1 MSDKVGE
8 TICDDNEQGS
18 PVSASQR
25 YFKAQ
30 TTFQG
35 NCLVC
40 SINNALGEPVLCVN
54 SLRQR
59 VKAQREPSKR
69 VPLLHRQNK
78 LFSFHLAVEALNVS
92 NIRVVKLSGFRTPRE
107 KFEFLLNVTE
117 GRYIAMT
124 NLNDDTQR
132 RGSHDTECSTLDSG
146 LGRRTIGH
154 RQFGSTTRSTKAR
167 RIHLDTICSEG
178 NCSSVP
184 RCSVRKALSTKRSKS
199 GCLAFSQDWSI
210 RFCLTQSGDQAHM
223 EFRKMFGSST
233 RGVQRH
239 WKAAKLR

>member
-1 MSDKVGE
+1 MSEKVGE
-8 TICDDNEQGS
+8 TICDDNEQDS

-59 VKAQREPSKR
+59 VKTQREPSKR

-117 GRYIAMT
+117 GRYIALT

-132 RGSHDTECSTLDSG
+132 RGSHDLDARNVQHWIAVSGDERLVIDSLARRLGPQKLAESTL
-146 LGRRTIGH
+146 
-154 RQFGSTTRSTKAR
+154 TR
-167 RIHLDTICSEG
+167 
-178 NCSSVP
+178 
-184 RCSVRKALSTKRSKS
+184 SVRKGIVRVYRVVRS
-199 GCLAFSQDWSI
+199 
-210 RFCLTQSGDQAHM
+210 
-223 EFRKMFGSST
+223 E
-233 RGVQRH
+233 RH
-239 WKAAKLR
+239 